1 MWQLIW
7 AAKSINWT
15 FHNFLY
21 SNRNT
26 NLTSTKKRSS
36 RQKVYFFIA
45 ISECF
50 RNWVYFPQKLPLVTL
65 AHSRR
70 VFLAATDSPE
80 SLGIILC
87 LRDAIS
93 ARDVDGFPWSVIGN
107 TDPKYITCGPLELA
121 ACTGE
126 DADVM
131 LRVFTHYSRPVGG
144 VNGHIWVGE
153 KLSPLGKGI

>member
-1 MWQLIW
+1 MQ
-7 AAKSINWT
+7 KSANQFVVNERGSLSELQNQFTELSIIFWFRT
-15 FHNFLY
+15 ETRIERQQKEKFK
-21 SNRNT
+21 
-26 NLTSTKKRSS
+26 TKKYIPLLLFRS
-36 RQKVYFFIA
+36 VFA
-45 ISECF
+45 TE
-50 RNWVYFPQKLPLVTL
+50 VYFPQKLPLVTL

-121 ACTGE
+121 ASTGE

-131 LRVFTHYSRPVGG
+131 LRVFTLYSRPVCG
-144 VNGHIWVGE
+144 VNGHTW
-153 KLSPLGKGI
+153 

>member
-1 MWQLIW
+1 MWHLIW

-21 SNRNT
+21 SNRNP
-26 NLTSTKKRSS
+26 NLNVNKKEKIKTKKYISLLLFRS
-36 RQKVYFFIA
+36 V
-45 ISECF
+45 
-50 RNWVYFPQKLPLVTL
+50 FPQKLPLVTL

-121 ACTGE
+121 ASTGE

-131 LRVFTHYSRPVGG
+131 LRVFTLYSRPVGG
-144 VNGHIWVGE
+144 VNGHTWVGG
-153 KLSPLGKGI
+153 KWSPLEKSF